1 MLSCCASPR
10 KKPAGKG
17 VSSNSL
23 FNSSQLL
30 TATQSPDAT
39 LPISTAASP
48 SIAEDEACA
57 PCDADTSS
65 RMPFSSCADSPYTAS
80 DAEWLLR
87 HHRRKVLD
95 TRVKIVGVA
104 ARSADAQRS
113 PAVLM
118 CYPLRVTQRDDAE
131 SDAGTHEQRRE
142 TRGGRVAAPPRR
154 RDAPRTGREYL
165 AGTAS
170 SESPRRRRARRR
182 GNRPS
187 GNRRRVGPRRA
198 PRATPSTS
206 TARRSRRWWP
216 RSGARRG
223 SRPPASWTASS
234 PPRRTAWRRR
244 RSPSARGSV
253 RSSRATAAA
262 ATAWSASSPAAR
274 TPRRSCS
281 SPSWVSRRVEVLQRR
296 GASSSA

>member
-142 TRGGRVAAPPRR
+142 TRGGSVKKWTATAPVPWPNMYWLVDPQLGRLAGQLEHEGLVQTWQQEVADEPDGEFARALAAAHR
-154 RDAPRTGREYL
+154 AYGAKRWALLSDDDREYCLAQPWATEALRDTGVGGFRFESQVKCLHAHLGHAL
-165 AGTAS
+165 AGGPNPVG
-170 SESPRRRRARRR
+170 E
-182 GNRPS
+182 
-187 GNRRRVGPRRA
+187 RVLRLINA
-198 PRATPSTS
+198 E
-206 TARRSRRWWP
+206 
-216 RSGARRG
+216 
-223 SRPPASWTASS
+223 
-234 PPRRTAWRRR
+234 
-244 RSPSARGSV
+244 
-253 RSSRATAAA
+253 
-262 ATAWSASSPAAR
+262 
-274 TPRRSCS
+274 
-281 SPSWVSRRVEVLQRR
+281 RVECV
-296 GASSSA
+296 A